1 LKIAGAIFRPNKLC
15 QKLEFRDVMN
25 VTFWASE
32 LFFPAPTPRK
42 DRIKREGRS
51 RHLRYGRLKNAHL
64 LRLGGFRGDRGM
76 TVVFGQLRCPESSV
90 HRDLASGAMS
100 TLAFKAFSTLSM
112 GRTHG

>member
-1 LKIAGAIFRPNKLC
+1 MKIAGAIFRPNKLC

-51 RHLRYGRLKNAHL
+51 RHDERDNSGHDC
-64 LRLGGFRGDRGM
+64 GFRA
-76 TVVFGQLRCPESSV
+76 TSLHAKLCPQ
-90 HRDLASGAMS
+90 R
-100 TLAFKAFSTLSM
+100 FSL
-112 GRTHG
+112 GRHVNTGI